1 MSRPGSPAV
10 ALALSGGGAA
20 GLGHIPVLEAL
31 DDLGVRVE
39 AIAGSSVGALMGA
52 GYAAGMTGAD
62 LRAHVMGLARSPSR
76 TARKLWKDLDF
87 RGLGAILAAEPEA
100 AIGALAPDGLPDA
113 IEDLRIP
120 LTVLATD
127 YHARAAHAFAEGP
140 LRPALAAS
148 IAIPGVFRPVRLGG
162 RVYVDGG
169 VTNNLPL
176 DRLPEGALCIGV
188 DVASEPPSD
197 ATDTP
202 GGMTATVGSMRIMM
216 RALLERTLEQC
227 RPAVLIE
234 PASRR
239 FGALEFWKAAEI
251 LDAADHAREDTRRA
265 VAKALEDAGA

>member
-1 MSRPGSPAV
+1 MSRSGGPAV

-31 DDLGVRVE
+31 DDLGVRVA
-39 AIAGSSVGALMGA
+39 AIAGSSVGALIGA
-52 GYAAGMTGAD
+52 GYAAGMTGTD
-62 LRAHVMGLARSPSR
+62 LRGHVMGLARSPSK
-76 TARKLWKDLDF
+76 TARKLWKELDF
-87 RGLGAILAAEPEA
+87 KGLSAILSADPEA
-100 AIGALAPDGLPDA
+100 AIGVLEPDGLPER

-120 LTVLATD
+120 LTVMATD
-127 YHARAAHAFAEGP
+127 YHARASWAFTEGP

-148 IAIPGVFRPVRLGG
+148 IAIPGVFRPVSLGG

-197 ATDTP
+197 ATEVP
-202 GGMTATVGSMRIMM
+202 GGMAATVGSMRIMM
-216 RALLERTLEQC
+216 RALLERTLET
-227 RPAVLIE
+227 RPPTVLIE

-251 LDAADHAREDTRRA
+251 LEAADHAREDTRRA
-265 VAKALEDAGA
+265 VARALEEAGA